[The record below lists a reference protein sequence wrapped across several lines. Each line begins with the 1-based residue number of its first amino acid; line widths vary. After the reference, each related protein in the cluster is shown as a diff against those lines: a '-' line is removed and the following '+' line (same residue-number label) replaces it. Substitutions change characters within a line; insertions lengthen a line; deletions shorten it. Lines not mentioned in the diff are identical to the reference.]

1 MPETFT
7 VKRATN
13 KVRAS
18 HDGHAYHEAW
28 AARSALKFRRKHGDS
43 CVERVIRYD
52 FATNRPINPNLLAA
66 ITALRSGAAAVDDV
80 ARQAEQISTAIQS
93 AAIEIRSFLG
103 RLKLSGSRGSLKQV
117 DRAGHQVLAA
127 WGEASDPESEKRL
140 LKVHNLIRNKFRS
153 EEDGLQRPFRVGLLP
168 PAVVVQPARRLSG
181 GEASDSL

>member
-1 MPETFT
+1 MDRHDPEPL
-7 VKRATN
+7 RR
-13 KVRAS
+13 VRIVAP
-18 HDGHAYHEAW
+18 
-28 AARSALKFRRKHGDS
+28 RSVLRIYGL
-43 CVERVIRYD
+43 
-52 FATNRPINPNLLAA
+52 NLEGIADEDC
-66 ITALRSGAAAVDDV
+66 AAAVDDV

-140 LKVHNLIRNKFRS
+140 LKLSNLIRNKFRS
-153 EEDGLQRPFRVGLLP
+153 EKDGLQRPFRVGLLP